1 MILFIIFGLLL
12 SAYNKT
18 KGDNEMSVNS
28 LTFEQS
34 AAFLMDMYEEATGK
48 QSTIQVVDTGTFTTV
63 ATTLLQL
70 GYDPIISAITQIL
83 DKSIYSIR
91 PYSMKFRSIN
101 VDESK
106 WGAVTRKIN
115 YLDSD
120 LDSADQRLA
129 LVDGQSIDQYK
140 VKKPKVLQTNFYGAT
155 QYQDHITIF
164 RDQLDSAMRDAGE
177 FGRFMA
183 GVMQNM
189 ADKLAQISEGEARG
203 VLANFITGKFA
214 LEDNCI
220 NVLQEYYNQTGTE
233 LTPANMFNQSNYS
246 AFIRWFYGFV
256 NDLTDFMA
264 ERSIKYHVNLATKEI
279 PRHTPAQNLRAY
291 MSGTVVNKTASEV
304 LSTIFNPDKLKM
316 IEFEKITF
324 WQNIED
330 PYKVKATPS
339 YFDPTTGEVEEA
351 DEAVTVSNLIGVL
364 FDEEA
369 LGTTRRSTWTAP
381 SPFNA
386 AGGYYNIFYHFTQT
400 TWNDFTE
407 NGVILYA
414 DTVDKS

>member
-1 MILFIIFGLLL
+1 
-12 SAYNKT
+12 
-18 KGDNEMSVNS
+18 MSVNS

-34 AAFLMDMYEEATGK
+34 AAFLMDMYKEATGK
-48 QSTIQVVDTGTFTTV
+48 DSTIQVVDTGTFTTV
-63 ATTLLQL
+63 GTTLLQL
-70 GYDPIISAITQIL
+70 GYDPIIGAITQVL

-120 LDSADQRLA
+120 LDSADQRLS
-129 LVDGQSIDQYK
+129 LVDGQSVDQYV

-164 RDQLDSAMRDAGE
+164 RDQLDSAMKDAAE

-203 VLANFITGKFA
+203 VLANFITGKA
-214 LEDNCI
+214 TADTDNYI
-220 NVLQEYYNQTGTE
+220 NVLQVYYDQTGTE
-233 LTPANMFNQSNYS
+233 LTPDTMYNQDNYS
-246 AFIRWFYGFV
+246 AFIRWFYSFV
-256 NDLTDFMA
+256 NDLTDFMS
-264 ERSIKYHVNLATKEI
+264 ERSRKYHINLATKEI
-279 PRHTPAQNLRAY
+279 MRHTPANRLRAY

-316 IEFEKITF
+316 IDFEKVTF
-324 WQNIED
+324 WQNIND
-330 PYKVKATPS
+330 PYTVKATPS
-339 YFDPTTGEVEEA
+339 YFDATTGEVVDAE
-351 DEAVTVSNLIGVL
+351 EAVTVENLIGVL

-369 LGTTRRSTWTAP
+369 LGTTRRSTWTAA

-386 AGGYYNIFYHFTQT
+386 AGGLTK
-400 TWNDFTE
+400 
-407 NGVILYA
+407 VA
-414 DTVDKS
+414 

>member
-1 MILFIIFGLLL
+1 
-12 SAYNKT
+12 
-18 KGDNEMSVNS
+18 MSVNS

-34 AAFLMDMYEEATGK
+34 AAFLMDMYEEAVGK
-48 QSTIQVVDTGTFTTV
+48 DATIQVVDTGTFTTV

-70 GYDPIISAITQIL
+70 GYDPIINAITQVL

-120 LDSADQRLA
+120 LDAADQRLS

-164 RDQLDSAMRDAGE
+164 RDQLDSAMRDPAE
-177 FGRFMA
+177 FGRFIA

-203 VLANFITGKFA
+203 VLANFITGKYTVDS
-214 LEDNCI
+214 DNCI
-220 NVLQEYYNQTGTE
+220 NVLQVYYDQTGVE
-233 LTPANMFNQSNYS
+233 LSPSNMFNASNYGP
-246 AFIRWFYGFV
+246 FIRWFYSYV
-256 NDLTDFMA
+256 NDLTDFMS
-264 ERSIKYHVNLATKEI
+264 ERSYKYHVNLTGKPI
-279 PRHTPAQNLRAY
+279 PRHTPASMLRAY

-304 LSTIFNPDKLKM
+304 LATVFNPDKLKM
-316 IEFEKITF
+316 IDFEKVTF

-330 PYKVKATPS
+330 PYTVKATPS
-339 YFDPTTGEVEEA
+339 YFDPTDGEIEDAE
-351 DEAVTVSNLIGVL
+351 EAVTVSNLIGVL

-369 LGTTRRSTWTAP
+369 LGTTRRSTWTAA

>member
-1 MILFIIFGLLL
+1 
-12 SAYNKT
+12 
-18 KGDNEMSVNS
+18 MSVNS

-34 AAFLMDMYEEATGK
+34 AAFLMDMYKEATGK
-48 QSTIQVVDTGTFTTV
+48 ESTINVVDTGTFTSV
-63 ATTLLQL
+63 ATTLLQM
-70 GYDPIISAITQIL
+70 GYDPIINAITQVL

-106 WGAVTRKIN
+106 WGAVVRKIN

-120 LDSADQRLA
+120 LDAADQRLT
-129 LVDGQSIDQYK
+129 LTDGQSVDQYK

-164 RDQLDSAMRDAGE
+164 RDQLDSAMRDAAE

-189 ADKLAQISEGEARG
+189 SDKLAQISEGEARG

-214 LEDNCI
+214 SDSDNCI
-220 NVLQEYYNQTGTE
+220 NVLQAYYDATGVE
-233 LTPANMFNQSNYS
+233 LSPATMYDETNYQP
-246 AFIRWFYGFV
+246 FIRWFYSFV
-256 NDLTDFMA
+256 NDLTDFMS
-264 ERSIKYHVNLATKEI
+264 ERSIKYHVNLTGKPI
-279 PRHTPAQNLRAY
+279 PRHTPANFLRAY

-304 LSTIFNPDKLKM
+304 LATVFNPEKLKM
-316 IEFEKITF
+316 IEFEKVTY
-324 WQNIED
+324 WQNIND
-330 PYKVKATPS
+330 PYTVKATPS
-339 YFDPTTGEVEEA
+339 YFDATSGEVVEA
-351 DEAVTVSNLIGVL
+351 EEAVTVSNIIGVL

-369 LGTTRRSTWTAP
+369 LGTTRRSTWTAA

-386 AGGYYNIFYHFTQT
+386 AGGYYNLFYHFTQT

-407 NGVILYA
+407 NGVVLYA
-414 DTVDKS
+414 GEVTTT

>member
-1 MILFIIFGLLL
+1 
-12 SAYNKT
+12 
-18 KGDNEMSVNS
+18 MSVNS

-34 AAFLMDMYEEATGK
+34 AAFLMDMYKEATGADSVIK
-48 QSTIQVVDTGTFTTV
+48 VVDTGTFTSV
-63 ATTLLQL
+63 ATTLLQM
-70 GYDPIISAITQIL
+70 GYDPIINAITQVL

-106 WGAVTRKIN
+106 WGAVVRKIN

-120 LDSADQRLA
+120 LDEADQRLT
-129 LVDGQSIDQYK
+129 LEDGESVDQYV

-164 RDQLDSAMRDAGE
+164 RDQLDSAMRDAAE

-189 ADKLAQISEGEARG
+189 SDKLAQIAEGEARG
-203 VLANFITGKFA
+203 VLANFITGKMA
-214 LEDNCI
+214 SDTDNCI
-220 NVLQEYYNQTGTE
+220 NVLQAYYDATGVE
-233 LTPANMFNQSNYS
+233 LSVADMYS
-246 AFIRWFYGFV
+246 AENYGPFIRWFYSFV
-256 NDLTDFMA
+256 NDLTDFMS
-264 ERSIKYHVNLATKEI
+264 ERSIKYHVNLESKPI
-279 PRHTPAQNLRAY
+279 PRHTPANYLRAY

-304 LSTIFNPDKLKM
+304 LATVFNPDKLKM
-316 IEFEKITF
+316 IDFEKVTY
-324 WQNIED
+324 WQNIND
-330 PYKVKATPS
+330 PYTVKATPS
-339 YFDPTTGEVEEA
+339 YFDASSGEVVEA
-351 DEAVTVSNLIGVL
+351 EEAVTVENIIGVL

-369 LGTTRRSTWTAP
+369 LGTTRRSTWTAA

-386 AGGYYNIFYHFTQT
+386 AGGYYNMFYHFTQT

-407 NGVILYA
+407 NGVVLYA
-414 DTVDKS
+414 GEVVTT

>member
-1 MILFIIFGLLL
+1 MLAVVLAIMILFIIFGLLL
-12 SAYNKT
+12 STYNKT

-34 AAFLMDMYEEATGK
+34 AAFLMDMYKEATGK
-48 QSTIQVVDTGTFTTV
+48 DSTIQVVDTGTFTTV

-70 GYDPIISAITQIL
+70 GYDPIISAITQVL

-120 LDSADQRLA
+120 LDAKDNRLE

-140 VKKPKVLQTNFYGAT
+140 VKKPKVLQTSFYGAT
-155 QYQDHITIF
+155 QYSDHVTIF
-164 RDQLDSAMRDAGE
+164 RDQLDSAMRDSAE

-203 VLANFITGKFA
+203 VLVNFITGKYV

-220 NVLQEYYNQTGTE
+220 NVLQEYYDQTGTE
-233 LTPANMFNQSNYS
+233 LSPSTMFNQENYS
-246 AFIRWFYGFV
+246 AFIRWLYSYV

-264 ERSIKYHVNLATKEI
+264 ERSYKYHVNLTGKPI

-304 LSTIFNPDKLKM
+304 LATVFNPDKLKM
-316 IEFEKITF
+316 IDFEKVTF

-351 DEAVTVSNLIGVL
+351 EEAVTVSNIIGVL

-369 LGTTRRSTWTAP
+369 LGTTRRSTWTAAT
-381 SPFNA
+381 PFNA
-386 AGGYYNIFYHFTQT
+386 DGGL
-400 TWNDFTE
+400 TE
-407 NGVILYA
+407 VA
-414 DTVDKS
+414 

>member
-1 MILFIIFGLLL
+1 
-12 SAYNKT
+12 
-18 KGDNEMSVNS
+18 MSVNA

-34 AAFLMDMYEEATGK
+34 AAFLMDMYKEAVGK
-48 QSTIQVVDTGTFTTV
+48 DSTIKVVDTGTFTSV
-63 ATTLLQL
+63 ATTLLQM
-70 GYDPIISAITQIL
+70 GYDPIINAITQVL
-83 DKSIYSIR
+83 DKSIYSVR

-106 WGAVTRKIN
+106 WGAVVRKIN

-120 LDSADQRLA
+120 LDAADQRLS
-129 LVDGQSIDQYK
+129 LVDGESVDQYK

-164 RDQLDSAMRDAGE
+164 RDQLDSAMRDAAE

-189 ADKLAQISEGEARG
+189 SDKLAQISEGEARG
-203 VLANFITGKFA
+203 VLANFITGKYVSD
-214 LEDNCI
+214 EDNCI
-220 NVLQEYYNQTGTE
+220 NVLQKYYDETGVE
-233 LTPANMFNQSNYS
+233 LSPATMYAAENYG
-246 AFIRWFYGFV
+246 AFIRWFYSFV
-256 NDLTDFMA
+256 NDLTDFMS
-264 ERSIKYHVNLATKEI
+264 ERSINYHVNLTGKPI
-279 PRHTPAQNLRAY
+279 PRHTPANFLRAY

-304 LSTIFNPDKLKM
+304 LATVFNPDKLKM
-316 IEFEKITF
+316 IDFEKVTY
-324 WQNIED
+324 WQNIND
-330 PYKVKATPS
+330 PYTVKATPS
-339 YFDPTTGEVEEA
+339 YFDATTGEVVEA
-351 DEAVTVSNLIGVL
+351 EEAVTVSNIIGVL

-369 LGTTRRSTWTAP
+369 LGTTRRSTWTAA

-386 AGGYYNIFYHFTQT
+386 AGGYYNLFYHFTQT

-414 DTVDKS
+414 GEVTTT

>member
-1 MILFIIFGLLL
+1 
-12 SAYNKT
+12 
-18 KGDNEMSVNS
+18 MSVNS

-34 AAFLMDMYEEATGK
+34 AAFLMDMYEEAVGK
-48 QSTIQVVDTGTFTTV
+48 DATIQVVDTGTFTTV

-70 GYDPIISAITQIL
+70 GYDPIINAITQVL

-120 LDSADQRLA
+120 LDAADQRLS

-164 RDQLDSAMRDAGE
+164 RDQLDSAMRDPAE
-177 FGRFMA
+177 FGRFIA

-203 VLANFITGKFA
+203 VLANFITGKYTVDS
-214 LEDNCI
+214 DNCI
-220 NVLQEYYNQTGTE
+220 NVLQVYYDQTGVE
-233 LTPANMFNQSNYS
+233 LSPSNMFSASNYGP
-246 AFIRWFYGFV
+246 FIRWFYSYV
-256 NDLTDFMA
+256 NDLTDFMS
-264 ERSIKYHVNLATKEI
+264 ERSYKYHVNLTGKPI
-279 PRHTPAQNLRAY
+279 PRHTPASMLRAY

-304 LSTIFNPDKLKM
+304 LATVFNPDKLKM
-316 IEFEKITF
+316 IDFEKVTF

-330 PYKVKATPS
+330 PYTVKATPS
-339 YFDPTTGEVEEA
+339 YFDPTDGEIEDAE
-351 DEAVTVSNLIGVL
+351 EAVTVSNLIGVL

-369 LGTTRRSTWTAP
+369 LGTTRRSTWTAA